1 MIGSGT
7 AWMLPAG
14 AHPGLLEFN
23 GQGLKHLENA
33 LVEKQELMVQLG
45 ARMLETQKRAA
56 ETAEA
61 LRLRQAGDSAVLAI
75 VADTASRGLQRALS
89 WLVDWAG
96 IPGASGVRVKLND
109 DFFDTRMSPMEL
121 QALVKAWQEGAIGYT
136 DLHANLVR
144 GEVIDPDRTKDDVLK
159 EIKFD
164 AEVPV
169 DCQAFGLATTMGAV
183 SPTGIAGLTLGG
195 GFGWL
200 CGRYGLACDNLLS
213 VDIVTA
219 DGRLRTASP
228 NEHPDLFWAV
238 RGGGANVGVVTS
250 FEYRLHE
257 VGPVLGGG
265 IVFPFAKAKRVLA
278 FYDEFARACP
288 DELSVNAAL
297 WTAADGVPVVGIA
310 VAWCGVLDV
319 GDRVLTP
326 LRGFETP
333 LADMIA
339 PMRYVDRQRT
349 SDSFFPRGRRH
360 YWKAGWQRRLAPAA
374 IDVMVEFAA
383 CRPSPYT
390 RISLQQMHGAAA
402 RVPSTATAFAH
413 RHDQWEVQILS
424 QWLDAADD
432 EPNIRWARECHAA
445 LEPHLDRAV
454 YVNSLGDD
462 ESDRVSDAYGSNYE
476 RLAAIKAVY
485 DPANFFRSN
494 QNVVTMPR

>member
-1 MIGSGT
+1 MIT
-7 AWMLPAG
+7 
-14 AHPGLLEFN
+14 
-23 GQGLKHLENA
+23 QQA
-33 LVEKQELMVQLG
+33 LAEL
-45 ARMLETQKRAA
+45 RAA
-56 ETAEA
+56 P
-61 LRLRQAGDSAVLAI
+61 RGAVLAPGEPGYDDARQI
-75 VADTASRGLQRALS
+75 FNGMIDCRPALIARCATAADVIACVGFAQAHGLVVSARGGGHNVSGKAV
-89 WLVDWAG
+89 VDG
-96 IPGASGVRVKLND
+96 GLMVDL
-109 DFFDTRMSPMEL
+109 SPM
-121 QALVKAWQEGAIGYT
+121 KGC
-136 DLHANLVR
+136 R
-144 GEVIDPDRTKDDVLK
+144 IDPARRTARAEPGLTLA
-159 EIKFD
+159 EFD
-164 AEVPV
+164 H
-169 DCQAFGLATTMGAV
+169 DCQAFGLATPMGAI
-183 SPTGIAGLTLGG
+183 SATGIAGLTLGG

-200 CGRYGLACDNLLS
+200 SGKYGLACDNLLS
-213 VDIVTA
+213 VDIVPA
-219 DGRLRTASP
+219 DRRLRTASSS
-228 NEHPDLFWAV
+228 EHPDLFWAV
-238 RGGGANVGVVTS
+238 RGGGANIGIVTS

-278 FYDEFARACP
+278 FYDEFTRDCP

-297 WTAADGVPVVGIA
+297 WTAADGDPLVGIA
-310 VAWCGVLDV
+310 VGWCGALEV
-319 GDRVLTP
+319 GDRVLEP
-326 LRGFETP
+326 VRRFETP
-333 LADMIA
+333 LADLIA

-383 CRPSPYT
+383 RRPSPYT
-390 RISLQQMHGAAA
+390 RLSLQQMHGAAA
-402 RVPSTATAFAH
+402 RVPPTATAFAH

-494 QNVVTMPR
+494 QNVASPPPSCWQREPGLDRS